1 MSDYESGLQYPMMN
15 PIEEPQPGPSGLEPS
30 LNYSVQDR
38 MNFRYHG
45 EFIPLVPL
53 VLLLY
58 YSFPLFHLFL
68 ISSKKLCIF

>member
-45 EFIPLVPL
+45 EF
-53 VLLLY
+53 
-58 YSFPLFHLFL
+58 SFIIIL
-68 ISSKKLCIF
+68 